1 MLFDMLRKREIS
13 PRLARLR
20 ELSLLATLNAGEL
33 RHVDV
38 LLHERDYVENEI
50 IFDEGEEGQALYI
63 LLEGQ
68 VAIVRARAGEEVLLT
83 TLHPG
88 EFFGELA
95 LLDRGPRGA
104 RAKAAS
110 NCRMAVLF
118 REDLAS
124 LLSTHAV
131 VASKITMQMARH
143 LAKIIRDSSP
153 STTLGATAVTL

>member
-1 MLFDMLRKREIS
+1 MVFSFLRKREVS

-20 ELSLLATLNAGEL
+20 QLSLLETLDFAEL

-38 LLHERDYVENEI
+38 LLHEREYIANEI

-63 LLEGQ
+63 VLEGT
-68 VAIVRARAGEEVLLT
+68 VVIVRAESGDEIALA
-83 TLHPG
+83 TLQPG
-88 EFFGELA
+88 DFFGEMA

-104 RAKAAS
+104 RAKAAT

-118 REDLAS
+118 REDLSA

-143 LAKIIRDSSP
+143 LAQIVRKNAGVSA
-153 STTLGATAVTL
+153 ATVTL

>member
-1 MLFDMLRKREIS
+1 MVFSLFRKREVS

-20 ELSLLATLNAGEL
+20 DLSLLATLDNAEL

-38 LLHERDYVENEI
+38 LLHEREYIANEI

-63 LLEGQ
+63 VLEGT
-68 VAIVRARAGEEVLLT
+68 VVIVRAESGEEVALA
-83 TLHPG
+83 TLQPG
-88 EFFGELA
+88 DFFGEMA

-104 RAKAAS
+104 RAKALTD
-110 NCRMAVLF
+110 CRMAVLF
-118 REDLAS
+118 REDLAG

-143 LAKIIRDSSP
+143 LAQIVRRNAGVSA
-153 STTLGATAVTL
+153 ATVTL

>member
-1 MLFDMLRKREIS
+1 MFGLFRKREVS

-20 ELSLLATLNAGEL
+20 ELSLLSTLDPAEL

-38 LLHERDYVENEI
+38 LLHERQYIQNEI

-63 LLEGQ
+63 VLEGT
-68 VAIVRARAGEEVLLT
+68 VAIVRARQGEEIELA
-83 TLHPG
+83 TLQPG
-88 EFFGELA
+88 EFFGEMA

-104 RAKAAS
+104 RAKAS
-110 NCRMAVLF
+110 TNCRMAVLF
-118 REDLAS
+118 REDVAG

-143 LAKIIRDSSP
+143 LAQIVRANA
-153 STTLGATAVTL
+153 ATAAAAVTL

>member
-1 MLFDMLRKREIS
+1 MVFSLLRKREVS

-20 ELSLLATLNAGEL
+20 ELSLLEYLSPAEL

-38 LLHERDYVENEI
+38 LLHEREFVQNEI

-63 LLEGQ
+63 VLEGQ
-68 VAIVRARAGEEVLLT
+68 VAIVRARNGDEQHIA
-83 TLHPG
+83 TLSPG
-88 EFFGELA
+88 EFFGEMA
-95 LLDRGPRGA
+95 LLDRSPRGA

-118 REDLAS
+118 REDLTA

-131 VASKITMQMARH
+131 VGSKITLQMARH
-143 LAKIIRDSSP
+143 MSQIIRQNVV
-153 STTLGATAVTL
+153 STAATVSL